1 MAKRKRSVSRGR
13 SRTKRVLKVAKAAAR
28 IYSRSKTKTN
38 TSNTENKIH
47 YSNGE
52 MTNSKLTI
60 SRKMPKGVRP
70 LGKVPDYFSIIGG
83 SSANCGSG
91 VQGVANLISWCPT
104 TRLQEFYKEMLN
116 TSANMA
122 TLNPLN
128 SKSVDRRMF
137 IDNLSYTCT
146 ITNQGPALI
155 EVFLYDYIC
164 RKSEVTSADALFAV
178 GVDQAEGT
186 GDAKSTIV
194 GTKPGLSQ
202 VLKNG
207 WTLKKTTKIQ
217 MSSGGIH
224 RHTVNHNIR
233 KVYQMGYGWQEGAI
247 KNVQGITMET
257 LVVFHGTPCDSA
269 DSLLVNG
276 QTTTAP
282 AKLIWTNHASAKTRM
297 LNFKSRKITQT
308 DNLNKEATNLYTQ
321 NTSGVGIA
329 DVITNV
335 VDVLTAFS

>member
-1 MAKRKRSVSRGR
+1 MGKRKRSVSRGR
-13 SRTKRVLKVAKAAAR
+13 SKTKRVLKIAKAASR
-28 IYSRSKTKTN
+28 IYSRSQTKTN
-38 TSNTENKIH
+38 ASNTENKIH
-47 YSNGE
+47 YSSGE

-83 SSANCGSG
+83 ASANCGSG
-91 VQGVANLISWCPT
+91 VQGVANIISWCPT
-104 TRLQEFYKEMLN
+104 TRLQEIYTEMLR

-122 TLNPLN
+122 SLNPL
-128 SKSVDRRMF
+128 SGTAVDRRMF
-137 IDNLSYTCT
+137 IDNMSYTCT

-164 RKSEVTSADALFAV
+164 RKSEVTSTDSLFAV
-178 GVDQAEGT
+178 GIDQAEGT
-186 GDAKSTIV
+186 GDAKSTVV

-233 KVYQMGYGWQEGAI
+233 KVYQMGYGWQEGAN
-247 KNVQGITMET
+247 NVQGISMET
-257 LVVFHGTPCDSA
+257 LAVFHGTPCDSA
-269 DSLLVNG
+269 DSIQING

-282 AKLIWTNHASAKTRM
+282 AKIIWTNHSSAKTRL
-297 LNFKSRKITQT
+297 LNFKSRKITQK
-308 DNLNKEATNLYTQ
+308 DNLNKIANNLYTQ
-321 NTSGVGIA
+321 NTAGVGISDIVA
-329 DVITNV
+329 NV